1 MRVPRSPGQPPSG
14 RSQAPDDRSAHPT
27 RMLMTDN
34 STDPITEVVP
44 APLAARAP
52 VRPDSP
58 AFSEFDINPEIVAAL
73 ADVGITKTFA
83 IQELTLPVALAGKDL
98 IGQARTGT
106 GKTLGFGVPLLNRL
120 TLPGA
125 DAAAPQALVVAPT
138 RRLPVQVVG

>member
-1 MRVPRSPGQPPSG
+1 
-14 RSQAPDDRSAHPT
+14 
-27 RMLMTDN
+27 MTDN
-34 STDPITEVVP
+34 STEFPALPSALPNATTEDEP

-58 AFSEFDINPEIVAAL
+58 AFGDFDVRPEIVSAL

-83 IQELTLPVALAGKDL
+83 IQELSLPVALAGQDL

-120 TLPGA
+120 SLPGGS
-125 DAAAPQALVVAPT
+125 AAAPQALVITPT
-138 RRLPVQVVG
+138 RELAVQVSGDIAAAGKKIG